1 MRVKNTNR
9 IFYYRV
15 MKESIIRYFE
25 KGMLDYAAALSYYM
39 LFSLPSILIVIL
51 WSTAQFY
58 NEESVRL
65 AILHRISSRVGEKE
79 AQFVINALE
88 KLHIQEASWWAS
100 FAGLVLL
107 LFFATSLFNAIRSAL
122 NQLITVKPAV
132 STVWMLIRIRLI
144 AFALLAVLSLF
155 LLLSIFLDPM
165 IDEADNYLTSRIGEL
180 ATYMI
185 AINAF
190 LFDLASTTVLFALY
204 FRYLPDEKLRW
215 NDILLGALLT
225 AGLFLVGKNLL
236 NVFISRS
243 EVTDL
248 YAAAGNV
255 LVLLLWVY
263 YAMAIILF
271 GATFTFTRA
280 KLLNK
285 EQERQ
290 CVS

>member
-88 KLHIQEASWWAS
+88 ELHIQEASWWAS

>member
-1 MRVKNTNR
+1 
-9 IFYYRV
+9 